1 MSDYTTKTASLKATT
16 IDTRF
21 IETKVLK
28 INGEIFDTNS
38 YKTKFVK
45 FIVNSN
51 GELVSTEN
59 SDETDV
65 VTINGGICTITRQT
79 TWTPLKIVLA
89 NTNTGGQEQLMLK
102 NGSDDNLVWNFNLW
116 EADDDL
122 SLIYG
127 GFDEANTFIIFYQ
140 EI

>member
-1 MSDYTTKTASLKATT
+1 MTYTTKTSSLKTT
-16 IDTRF
+16 HVDSRVLDTR
-21 IETKVLK
+21 VLK
-28 INGEIFDTNS
+28 IKGEEFNPNS

-45 FIVNSN
+45 FIVDAN
-51 GELVSTEN
+51 GEWVSTEN

-79 TWTPLKIVLA
+79 TWTPLKIVLS
-89 NTNTGGQEQLMLK
+89 NSNIDGQEQLMIK

>member
-1 MSDYTTKTASLKATT
+1 MSDYTTKTASIKATN

>member
-1 MSDYTTKTASLKATT
+1 M
-16 IDTRF
+16 
-21 IETKVLK
+21 
-28 INGEIFDTNS
+28 
-38 YKTKFVK
+38 
-45 FIVNSN
+45 
-51 GELVSTEN
+51 STEN

-79 TWTPLKIVLA
+79 TWTPLKIVLS
-89 NTNTGGQEQLMLK
+89 NSNIDGQEQLMIK